1 MSGLTH
7 SVWSRS
13 RRLVNVT
20 AHPTAEWVVR
30 QITEAFPW
38 NEAPRYMIRDLD
50 CIDVGFRRQGRPSGR
65 LGADTPGRETADGG
79 AGESAVA
86 APIRYAKGFE
96 TRRRP
101 HRAGAQSRR

>member
-20 AHPTAEWVVR
+20 AHPTAEWVAR

-50 CIDVGFRRQGRPSGR
+50 CIY
-65 LGADTPGRETADGG
+65 
-79 AGESAVA
+79 ESS
-86 APIRYAKGFE
+86 P
-96 TRRRP
+96 
-101 HRAGAQSRR
+101 